1 MGWDKVALEGKKIR
15 NFVWNMFRLLEVT
28 WNIVLDM

>member
-1 MGWDKVALEGKKIR
+1 MDLEGKKIR